1 MTDRPIL
8 FSGPMV
14 RALLDGRKTQTRRD
28 LTKTFAR
35 YPQLEGYDTNGTLK
49 PVDGRKVPCVEF
61 VHSKLGLW
69 DPETN
74 PSGRSGWYVPLKA
87 AVGDRLYVREH
98 WRSRADLDRIPP
110 REMMSGVAVW
120 YEADGKGPATDLH
133 MPGKHRQ
140 AMHMPRWASRLTL
153 TVTDV
158 RVERLRRIT
167 EKDAIAEGAELD
179 PISSSMVTGGPMI
192 RVAAGVYLSPVAW
205 YHRLWD
211 EINGAGAWEKDPWV
225 VAYSFTVQRGNI
237 DVLSKEAA

>member
-14 RALLDGRKTQTRRD
+14 RALLDGRKMQTRRD

-98 WRSRADLDRIPP
+98 WRSRSDLDNIPP

-158 RVERLRRIT
+158 RVERLQDISGA
-167 EKDAIAEGAELD
+167 DAIAEGAE
-179 PISSSMVTGGPMI
+179 ITREQTMTGPMVK
-192 RVAAGVYLSPVAW
+192 VAPGTYLSPVAW

-211 EINGAGAWEKDPWV
+211 EINGAGSWDANPWV
-225 VAYSFTVQRGNI
+225 VAYSFSVERQNI
-237 DVLSKEAA
+237 DLIERAA

>member
-1 MTDRPIL
+1 
-8 FSGPMV
+8 MV

-28 LTKTFAR
+28 MTKTFAR
-35 YPQLEGYDTNGTLK
+35 YPQLDGYETNGTLK
-49 PVDGRKVPCVEF
+49 QIEGRSVPCVEF

-74 PSGRSGWYVPLKA
+74 PGGRSGWYVPLKA
-87 AVGDRLYVREH
+87 AVGDRLYAREH
-98 WRSRADLDRIPP
+98 WRSRSDLDNIAP

-158 RVERLRRIT
+158 RVERLQDIS
-167 EKDAIAEGAELD
+167 EEDAKAEGVSDEFTDYELYGQSQ
-179 PISSSMVTGGPMI
+179 PYRFGYSS
-192 RVAAGVYLSPVAW
+192 
-205 YHRLWD
+205 LWNL
-211 EINGAGAWEKDPWV
+211 INGEGAWQANQFV
-225 VAYSFTVQRGNI
+225 AAYSFSVEKQNI
-237 DVLSKEAA
+237 DLIERAA